1 MGNNQRAGFQPE
13 REVEEIL
20 NEAWIEAARTNPM
33 LLAKLRAD
41 FDFEGLKQM
50 IRSCLVEGH
59 TRAEVR
65 TRIVD
70 ELLGSARNDRQ
81 PHSRCDDTESLL
93 AAPK

>member
-1 MGNNQRAGFQPE
+1 MNKRASFEPE
-13 REVEEIL
+13 REVEKIL

-41 FDFEGLKQM
+41 FDFERLKQV
-50 IRSCLVEGH
+50 IRDCMVEGH

-81 PHSRCDDTESLL
+81 PHSRCDDTQSHP